1 MTPTSRLTWEEL
13 RGRFHYSNLCN
24 YYFTIE
30 FYWFLWVFKWCFCD
44 FLAIWTLSST
54 RRPCGT
60 MRKFIRQKK
69 HQVRGHFVPSI
80 NCSIYYLFF
89 HLIVWQSRAQAFV
102 EDSTAGVEEEQEE
115 RLLQS
120 ARCCQECHR
129 GWDQKGLSQKSSDA
143 PPRSVFVA
151 FAEQKCFFFLK
162 ICIILVV
169 SSKCLFCW
177 HYRTDRHSSATA
189 EVQKEEEK
197 KFKEVGEAFTVLSDP
212 KKKIRYD
219 NGHDLDDDGG
229 FSGRGISVFFS
240 SSLVRWCG
248 IILSLRKT
256 CPRCL
261 RGLHRVNAWASHIAI
276 RLPVSLLCR
285 CVVYTALMFATSSS
299 LSLI

>member
-120 ARCCQECHR
+120 ARCCQECHG

-143 PPRSVFVA
+143 PPRSVF
-151 FAEQKCFFFLK
+151 AEQNFFIFFLN
-162 ICIILVV
+162 LYYFGGFVQM
-169 SSKCLFCW
+169 SFLLALS
-177 HYRTDRHSSATA
+177 DRSPQLCYCRGAKGGGK
-189 EVQKEEEK
+189 EVQ
-197 KFKEVGEAFTVLSDP
+197 
-212 KKKIRYD
+212 
-219 NGHDLDDDGG
+219 GG
-229 FSGRGISVFFS
+229 G
-240 SSLVRWCG
+240 
-248 IILSLRKT
+248 
-256 CPRCL
+256 
-261 RGLHRVNAWASHIAI
+261 RGLHCTLWPKEEDPLWQWTRPGWWWW
-276 RLPVSLLCR
+276 L
-285 CVVYTALMFATSSS
+285 
-299 LSLI
+299 